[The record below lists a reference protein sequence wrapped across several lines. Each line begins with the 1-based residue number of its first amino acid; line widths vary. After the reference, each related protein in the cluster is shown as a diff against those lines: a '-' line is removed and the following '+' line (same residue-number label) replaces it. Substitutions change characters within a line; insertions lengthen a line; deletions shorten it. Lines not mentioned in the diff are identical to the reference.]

1 MSKFSRPRRRRSAAS
16 KTCGCACTCGSG
28 GSSDREFHDGPS
40 QPIVVNVAAPI
51 VHVSPPEVV
60 VQVAPP
66 GIYVPKNDPAA
77 GKQITV
83 QRDGNGFITGAKVE
97 Q

>member
-1 MSKFSRPRRRRSAAS
+1 MSKFSRPRRRRNTAQG
-16 KTCGCACTCGSG
+16 KTCGCACTCGTTQ
-28 GSSDREFHDGPS
+28 EFAEA

-51 VHVSPPEVV
+51 VHVAPPEVV

-66 GIYVPKNDPAA
+66 VINVPKNDPAS